1 MESMPLHEPDPK
13 RQRLSLNHGL
23 VLHSITAD
31 AQEGGFA
38 EIPYAERALSRRG
51 NKIPTPF
58 FLEGSRQLKLKRASL
73 LIYGL
78 E

>member
-1 MESMPLHEPDPK
+1 MPLHEPDPK
-13 RQRLSLNHGL
+13 RQRLILDCGL

-38 EIPYAERALSRRG
+38 ETLNAERALSCREK
-51 NKIPTPF
+51 KIPTPF
-58 FLEGSRQLKLKRASL
+58 FREGSRQLKLKRACL